1 MARPASAKSSQ
12 SIPKGPNRHEVIVRE
27 VARDVAA
34 DLLAWYDRHA
44 RRLPWRVPAGAV
56 GAVGAVGADGVPLS
70 AEPYRIWLSEVM
82 LQQTTVAAVA
92 PYYLA
97 FLERWPTVDALAEA
111 PLDAVLT
118 AWAGLGYYARARNLH
133 KCAAVVSRE
142 RQGRFPENEAEL
154 QALPGIGPYTAA
166 AIAAIAF
173 DQPATPVDGNV
184 ERVVAR
190 LFAVATPLPKAKP
203 ELRKLAEGLTPAERP
218 GDFAQA
224 MMDLGATVCLARRPR
239 CLACPIASDC
249 TARAAG
255 SAEDLPRRTAKARRP
270 TRHGIAFW
278 LVDEAG
284 SALLRRRPE
293 QGLLGGMMELPSTP
307 WREAPWPAEEARAKA
322 PIGAEWTAL
331 PGLVRHTFT
340 HFHLELTVW
349 AGRATGAEPLA
360 GKAEER
366 WVPLDGLADE
376 ALPSVMRKL
385 VRHALERLADQ

>member
-1 MARPASAKSSQ
+1 
-12 SIPKGPNRHEVIVRE
+12 VIARE
-27 VARDVAA
+27 VAPEVAS

-44 RRLPWRVPAGAV
+44 RRLPWRVPPGTKGKAGA
-56 GAVGAVGADGVPLS
+56 D
-70 AEPYRIWLSEVM
+70 PYRVWLSEVM

-92 PYYLA
+92 PYYQA
-97 FLERWPTVDALAEA
+97 FLERWPTVDALAAA

-133 KCAAVVSRE
+133 ICAIAVSGE
-142 RQGRFPENEAEL
+142 RQGRFPDNEAAL
-154 QALPGIGPYTAA
+154 RALPGIGPYTAA

-173 DQPATPVDGNV
+173 DRPAMPVDGNV

-203 ELRKLAEGLTPAERP
+203 ELRKIAEGLTPTERP

-239 CLACPIASDC
+239 CLACPLASHC
-249 TARAAG
+249 AARARGA
-255 SAEDLPRRTAKARRP
+255 AEVLPRRTAKAPRP
-270 TRHGIAFW
+270 TRRGVAFW

-284 SALLRRRPE
+284 SVMLRRRPE

-307 WREAPWPAEEARAKA
+307 WREAPWPDDEAGATA
-322 PIGAEWTAL
+322 PRPPGRRGWTAL
-331 PGLVRHTFT
+331 PGRVRHTFT

-349 AGRATGAEPLA
+349 AGRAAGAAPPTGTAD
-360 GKAEER
+360 ER

-385 VRHALERLADQ
+385 VRHALERLAER